1 MEVPKPVRECRAD
14 TPPALAALIM
24 RLLEK
29 DPAKRPATAG
39 DVLQALDTGRSP
51 PPSGGFLKRAAIVVA
66 AAAVIAAAGVAI
78 ASRRATLA
86 PSQERSIA
94 VLPFENGSGQQEN
107 EYFGDG
113 MAEEL
118 ITALNKVPGLRVA
131 ARTSAFAFKGKNT
144 DIREIGRQLNVGTVL
159 EGTVRRSGNRLRVSA
174 RLVDA
179 TNGYQVWSDEYQ
191 RDQTDVFAVQD
202 ELTRAIVSALQL
214 HLTPKGGA
222 EIAKRGTASVEAY
235 NLYLQGRF
243 FYEKRSEDGLVKAA
257 EAFTSAIKLDSNYAA
272 AYSGLADSYSLLG
285 TFGFRAPLAM
295 LPLAKPAAL
304 RALALDSMLAEAH
317 TSLGFIHL
325 FYEFDYDAGNRELTR
340 AIELDPHYAPA
351 RLFRSWYYVAAGRTD
366 EAVREVERAQ
376 AEDPLSL
383 IINTRHGTML
393 FWARRYDEA
402 KDQLRRAI
410 VLDSTYL
417 LAHAQL
423 SRAYLML
430 GNCKASIAE
439 AFMSNTAV
447 GNYESA
453 NLAYAMAHCG
463 DTVGARRELAAEL
476 ELAKHRYVSADVIA
490 RMYAG
495 LGETQGALDWLERAY
510 DQRTWSLYLLKVEPM
525 YDNLRGEP
533 RFQALVRKMR
543 LK

>member
-1 MEVPKPVRECRAD
+1 M
-14 TPPALAALIM
+14 
-24 RLLEK
+24 
-29 DPAKRPATAG
+29 
-39 DVLQALDTGRSP
+39 
-51 PPSGGFLKRAAIVVA
+51 
-66 AAAVIAAAGVAI
+66 
-78 ASRRATLA
+78 
-86 PSQERSIA
+86 
-94 VLPFENGSGQQEN
+94 
-107 EYFGDG
+107 
-113 MAEEL
+113 
-118 ITALNKVPGLRVA
+118 
-131 ARTSAFAFKGKNT
+131 
-144 DIREIGRQLNVGTVL
+144 
-159 EGTVRRSGNRLRVSA
+159 
-174 RLVDA
+174 
-179 TNGYQVWSDEYQ
+179 
-191 RDQTDVFAVQD
+191 QD

-214 HLTPKGGA
+214 HLTPSGGA
-222 EIAKRGTASVEAY
+222 DIAKRGTASVEAY

-366 EAVREVERAQ
+366 EAVREIERAQ

-430 GNCKASIAE
+430 GNCKQSIAE
-439 AFMSNTAV
+439 AFMSNLAV

-453 NLAYAMAHCG
+453 NLSYAMAHCG
-463 DTVGARRELAAEL
+463 DTERRAARAEDRARAGEAPLRVGGRDRAHVRRSGREPERPGMARTRVRPAHLVTLPAQG
-476 ELAKHRYVSADVIA
+476 RTDV
-490 RMYAG
+490 RQPSVRTEVPS
-495 LGETQGALDWLERAY
+495 LGEEDAAQIATPPGTKPRSGGISSIFARTTAGRGSPRER
-510 DQRTWSLYLLKVEPM
+510 
-525 YDNLRGEP
+525 
-533 RFQALVRKMR
+533 
-543 LK
+543 

>member
-1 MEVPKPVRECRAD
+1 
-14 TPPALAALIM
+14 
-24 RLLEK
+24 
-29 DPAKRPATAG
+29 
-39 DVLQALDTGRSP
+39 
-51 PPSGGFLKRAAIVVA
+51 
-66 AAAVIAAAGVAI
+66 
-78 ASRRATLA
+78 
-86 PSQERSIA
+86 
-94 VLPFENGSGQQEN
+94 
-107 EYFGDG
+107 
-113 MAEEL
+113 
-118 ITALNKVPGLRVA
+118 
-131 ARTSAFAFKGKNT
+131 
-144 DIREIGRQLNVGTVL
+144 
-159 EGTVRRSGNRLRVSA
+159 
-174 RLVDA
+174 
-179 TNGYQVWSDEYQ
+179 VWSDEYQ

-214 HLTPKGGA
+214 HLTPSGGA

-257 EAFTSAIKLDSNYAA
+257 EAFTAAIKLDSNYAA

-366 EAVREVERAQ
+366 EAVREIERAQ

-430 GNCKASIAE
+430 GNCKQSIAE
-439 AFMSNTAV
+439 AFMSNLAV

-453 NLAYAMAHCG
+453 NLSYAMAHCG
-463 DTVGARRELAAEL
+463 DTDGARRELKTQL

-495 LGETQGALDWLERAY
+495 LGENQNALEWLERAY

-525 YDNLRGEP
+525 YDNLRSEP